1 MESIMERT
9 YFRRKK
15 EWFKKHNK
23 QRQAIGMILCFAY
36 PPGRLQ
42 SILNIN
48 ILPVWP
54 SLIPYSKRQRENEK
68 VRILSL
74 KTQRWGWTL
83 TEVNRNYEGREQ
95 NAHQISVCWTGE
107 PYVLEVVK
115 IQGLLSW
122 INCPCPCQWAY
133 RPVMRVY
140 ERNTGT
146 CNCIVWILHFGE
158 PFTLWEY
165 AD

>member
-1 MESIMERT
+1 
-9 YFRRKK
+9 
-15 EWFKKHNK
+15 
-23 QRQAIGMILCFAY
+23 MIFCFAY
-36 PPGRLQ
+36 PLRRLQ

-48 ILPVWP
+48 VLPVWP
-54 SLIPYSKRQRENEK
+54 SPIPCSKRQRENEK

-74 KTQRWGWTL
+74 KTQRREWTL

-107 PYVLEVVK
+107 PQGTMCWRLCK
-115 IQGLLSW
+115 IQRLLSW

-133 RPVMRVY
+133 RLVTRVY
-140 ERNTGT
+140 KRNTGT

-158 PFTLWEY
+158 LFTLWEY